1 MSHLAT
7 CHAIIKRLIKAH
19 SNDYMQ
25 NNSTPDPLRYASSQT
40 IRQRDK
46 KRERREVAKVLK
58 VGVPMPLSV
67 NSMKN

>member
-1 MSHLAT
+1 
-7 CHAIIKRLIKAH
+7 
-19 SNDYMQ
+19 MQ
-25 NNSTPDPLRYASSQT
+25 NSSTPDPLRYASSQT

-67 NSMKN
+67 IQ